1 MTARAMPARAATTR
15 PALRIFEHQA
25 MVYRRVWRGTVFI
38 SFVTPVLFLA
48 AMGLGLGAI
57 VDANQPAGIQGVS
70 YLVFLAPG
78 LLLATAMQAAAFES
92 TWPVMAGIVW
102 LRTYEAMLAT
112 PAAVRDIIL
121 GHLAW
126 VTVRLTMISAVFIA
140 VMFAFGAVTSPLAVL
155 AIIPAVLTGLAFA
168 APITAFAA
176 TQRNDQGFNV
186 LFRFGITPLFIFSG
200 TFFPIT
206 QLPDFVQPIAYLT
219 PLYHGVALAR
229 DLALGTFEPL
239 TAAIHLAVLIA
250 FIVAGYLA
258 AMWAF
263 RRRLVK

>member
-1 MTARAMPARAATTR
+1 
-15 PALRIFEHQA
+15 
-25 MVYRRVWRGTVFI
+25 
-38 SFVTPVLFLA
+38 
-48 AMGLGLGAI
+48 MGLGLGSI
-57 VDANQPAGIQGVS
+57 VDANNPGGIGGVT
-70 YLVFLAPG
+70 YLAFLAPG
-78 LLLATAMQAAAFES
+78 LLLATAMQTAAFES

-126 VTVRLTMISAVFIA
+126 VTVRLAMVAAVFIG
-140 VMFAFGAVTSPLAVL
+140 VMFLFGAVTSPLAVL
-155 AIIPAVLTGLAFA
+155 AIFPAVLTGLAFA

-176 TQRNDQGFNV
+176 TQKNDSGFNV

-200 TFFPIT
+200 TFFPIS
-206 QLPDFVQPIAYLT
+206 QLPEVIQPLAYLT

-229 DLALGTFEPL
+229 DLALGTLEPVSA
-239 TAAIHLAVLIA
+239 TIHLAVLLG

-258 AMWAF
+258 AGWTF
-263 RRRLVK
+263 RRRLEK

>member
-1 MTARAMPARAATTR
+1 MAATRATR
-15 PALRIFEHQA
+15 SPALRIFEHQA
-25 MVYRRVWRGTVFI
+25 LVYRRVWRGTVFI

-57 VDANQPAGIQGVS
+57 VDAAQPGGVQGVS
-70 YLVFLAPG
+70 YLAFLAPG
-78 LLLATAMQAAAFES
+78 LLLATAMQTAAFEC

-102 LRTYEAMLAT
+102 LRTYDAMLAT
-112 PAAVRDIIL
+112 PAAIRDIIL

-126 VTVRLTMISAVFIA
+126 VTVRLTMIASVFIG
-140 VMFAFGAVTSPLAVL
+140 VMFAFGAVSSPLAVL
-155 AIIPAVLTGLAFA
+155 AIVPAILTGLAFA

-176 TQRNDQGFNV
+176 TQKNDSGFNV

-200 TFFPIT
+200 TFFPIS
-206 QLPDFVQPIAYLT
+206 QLPEIIQPLAYLT

-229 DLALGTFEPL
+229 DLALGTLEPVS
-239 TAAIHLAVLIA
+239 AAFHVVVLLA

-258 AMWAF
+258 AMWTF

>member
-1 MTARAMPARAATTR
+1 MSVSPAV
-15 PALRIFEHQA
+15 RIFEHQA
-25 MVYRRVWRGTVFI
+25 LVYRRVWRGTLFL

-48 AMGLGLGAI
+48 AMGLGLGSI
-57 VDANQPAGIQGVS
+57 VDANNPGGIGGVS
-70 YLVFLAPG
+70 YLAFLAPG
-78 LLLATAMQAAAFES
+78 LLLATAMQTAAFES

-112 PAAVRDIIL
+112 PASVRDIIL

-126 VTVRLTMISAVFIA
+126 VTVRLTMVAGVFIG

-155 AIIPAVLTGLAFA
+155 AIFPAVLTGLAFA

-176 TQRNDQGFNV
+176 TQKNDSGFNV

-206 QLPDFVQPIAYLT
+206 QLPDIVQPIAYLT

-229 DLALGTFEPL
+229 DLALGTFEPVS
-239 TAAIHLAVLIA
+239 AAIHVAVLVG
-250 FIVAGYLA
+250 FVVVGYLA
-258 AMWAF
+258 AIWTF
-263 RRRLVK
+263 RRRLER

>member
-1 MTARAMPARAATTR
+1 MSASPAI
-15 PALRIFEHQA
+15 RIFEHQA
-25 MVYRRVWRGTVFI
+25 LVYRRVWRGTVFI
-38 SFVTPVLFLA
+38 SFVTPTLFLA
-48 AMGLGLGAI
+48 AMGLGLGSI
-57 VDANQPAGIQGVS
+57 VDANNPGGIGGVT
-70 YLVFLAPG
+70 YLAFLAPG
-78 LLLATAMQAAAFES
+78 LLLATAMQTAAFES

-126 VTVRLTMISAVFIA
+126 VTVRLAMVAAVFIG
-140 VMFAFGAVTSPLAVL
+140 VMFLFGAVTSPLAVL
-155 AIIPAVLTGLAFA
+155 AIFPAVLTGLAFA

-176 TQRNDQGFNV
+176 TQKNDSGFNV

-200 TFFPIT
+200 TFFPIS
-206 QLPDFVQPIAYLT
+206 QLPEVIQPLAYLT

-229 DLALGTFEPL
+229 DLALGTLEPVSA
-239 TAAIHLAVLIA
+239 TIHLAVLLG

-258 AMWAF
+258 AGWTF
-263 RRRLVK
+263 RRRLEK

>member
-1 MTARAMPARAATTR
+1 MSAAPAV
-15 PALRIFEHQA
+15 RIFEHQA
-25 MVYRRVWRGTVFI
+25 LVYRRVWRGTVFI
-38 SFVTPVLFLA
+38 SFVTPTLFLA
-48 AMGLGLGAI
+48 AMGLGLGSI
-57 VDANQPAGIQGVS
+57 VDANNPGGVGGVS
-70 YLVFLAPG
+70 YLAFLAPG
-78 LLLATAMQAAAFES
+78 LLLATAMQTAAFES

-102 LRTYEAMLAT
+102 LRTYDAMLAT
-112 PAAVRDIIL
+112 PASVRDIIL

-126 VTVRLTMISAVFIA
+126 VTVRLTMVAGVFIA

-155 AIIPAVLTGLAFA
+155 AILPAVLTGLAFA

-176 TQRNDQGFNV
+176 TQKNDSGFNV

-229 DLALGTFEPL
+229 DLALGTLEPVS
-239 TAAIHLAVLIA
+239 AAVHLAVLIG
-250 FIVAGYLA
+250 FVIAGYLA
-258 AMWAF
+258 AMWTF
-263 RRRLVK
+263 RRRLEK

>member
-1 MTARAMPARAATTR
+1 MSVSPAV
-15 PALRIFEHQA
+15 RIFEHQA
-25 MVYRRVWRGTVFI
+25 LVYRRTWRGTLFI
-38 SFVTPVLFLA
+38 TFVTPVLFLA
-48 AMGLGLGAI
+48 AMGLGLGSI
-57 VDANQPAGIQGVS
+57 VDANNPGGIDGVS
-70 YLVFLAPG
+70 YLAFLAPG

-112 PAAVRDIIL
+112 PASVRDIIL

-126 VTVRLTMISAVFIA
+126 VTVRLSMVAAVFIG

-155 AIIPAVLTGLAFA
+155 AFFPAVLTGLAFA

-176 TQRNDQGFNV
+176 TQKNDSGFNV

-229 DLALGTFEPL
+229 DLALGTLEPVS
-239 TAAIHLAVLIA
+239 AAIHVAVLVG
-250 FIVAGYLA
+250 FVVVGYLA
-258 AMWAF
+258 AVWAF
-263 RRRLVK
+263 RRRLEK